1 MSEVLNTQGD
11 LNTQAPA
18 GHDQAMLDA
27 VAKKEAELQDLGK
40 PQEPEKL
47 LGKFSSQEE
56 LVKAYQELEKKLG
69 QPKQEPPKAPATELT
84 EDQANELV
92 VKAGLDLDAVAD
104 HYYQN
109 GALAEEH
116 YAALE
121 AAGVSRAYVDQYISG
136 VEAQAQQMRDEIFN
150 EVGGQEAF
158 TAISKW
164 AVANMSAQELAEYNA
179 AVDSGDMATVRS
191 AVMSLAYRYQRSA
204 GREPQLLNGNG
215 GGSAGGG
222 FESLA
227 QLTAAMKDP
236 RYNVDPAYRRE
247 VEQKL
252 ARSSIF

>member
-1 MSEVLNTQGD
+1 MAEVLNTQGN
-11 LNTQAPA
+11 LNNEAPA

-27 VAKKEAELQDLGK
+27 VAKKEAELLEQGQPK
-40 PQEPEKL
+40 EPEKI
-47 LGKFSSQEE
+47 LGKFNSQED
-56 LVKAYQELEKKLG
+56 LVKAYQELEKKLS
-69 QPKQEPPKAPATELT
+69 QPKQEAPKAPATELT
-84 EDQANELV
+84 EDEANELV
-92 VKAGLDLDAVAD
+92 VKAGLDLDAVAN
-104 HYYQN
+104 HYYEN
-109 GALAEEH
+109 GSLAEEH

-158 TAISKW
+158 SAISQW
-164 AVANMSAQELAEYNA
+164 AVANLSAQELAEYNE

-204 GREPQLLNGNG
+204 GREPQLVNGKG
-215 GGSAGGG
+215 GTGGGG

-236 RYNVDPAYRRE
+236 RYSVDPAYRRE